1 MGNDAS
7 RDARAGT
14 APHPDFQLVQA
25 SDEFRA
31 LRASHRSFV
40 FPIAGAFLLWYFLY
54 VLLADYA
61 HDFMSIRL
69 AGSITVGLVLGLAQF
84 VTTFGITA
92 WYVHHANK
100 KLDPAAEAIRGEI
113 ERGEIERGE
122 LEPGEASP
130 GAHAAGRE
138 EGSTR

>member
-14 APHPDFQLVQA
+14 APHPDFQLVQS

-61 HDFMSIRL
+61 HEFMSIKL
-69 AGSITVGLVLGLAQF
+69 AGGITVGLVLGLAQF
-84 VTTFGITA
+84 VTTFAITA

-100 KLDPAAEAIRGEI
+100 KLDPAADAIRTEI
-113 ERGEIERGE
+113 ERGD
-122 LEPGEASP
+122 ASP
-130 GAHAAGRE
+130 GARTAGRE
-138 EGSTR
+138 EESTR